1 MTDQQPITILCLAS
15 EYKGLP
21 FIEECARQG
30 ARVLLLTAEKF
41 GDRDWP
47 WDSITQHFNMPDL
60 HVQPDIIH
68 AVSYLARSNDID
80 RIVALDDY
88 DVATAATLRE
98 HLRLPGLGETQA
110 RYFRDKLGMRTQA
123 AANAIR
129 VPAFTPVFNY
139 DLLRDYMA
147 RVEPPWVLK
156 PRFEAGAIGIRKLHD
171 SEAVW
176 RALDELGDEQSFYL
190 LEQFVPGDVY
200 HVDALVWGSEVVFA
214 VSSRYGEPPLS
225 VTQGGGIFNT
235 RLLPRDSADFKAT
248 TGLAADV
255 FRAFGLARGVTHT
268 EFIHAHHDG
277 QFYFLET
284 AARVGG
290 AHIDKMVEAATGVAL
305 WQEAARIELASVRG
319 EEYRVPEHRQD
330 YAGLIICLAREQWP
344 DLSAYDEPEIVWRV
358 PRENHAGLL
367 VASPDP
373 ERVSQLLDAYNERF
387 ARDFLM
393 HAVNRKV
400 PRTTF

>member
-41 GDRDWP
+41 GNRDWP
-47 WDSITQHFNMPDL
+47 WDSIAHHYSMPDL

-68 AVSYLARSNDID
+68 AVSYLARGNDID

-88 DVATAATLRE
+88 DVATAAALRE
-98 HLRLPGLGETQA
+98 HLRLPGLGDTQA

-123 AANAIR
+123 AANGIR
-129 VPAFTPVFNY
+129 VPAFTAVFNY
-139 DLLRDYMA
+139 DQLRDYMA

-200 HVDALVWGSEVVFA
+200 HVDALVWEGEVVFA

-235 RLLPRDSADFKAT
+235 RLLPRDSEEFRST

-255 FRAFGLARGVTHT
+255 FRAFGLDRGVTHT
-268 EFIHAHHDG
+268 EFIHARHDG

-319 EEYRVPEHRQD
+319 EAYHVPQHRQD

>member
-1 MTDQQPITILCLAS
+1 MTDPRPITILCLAS

-41 GDRDWP
+41 GGREWP
-47 WDSITQHFNMPDL
+47 WDSIAQHFNMPDL

-68 AVSYLARSNDID
+68 AVSYLARGNDID
-80 RIVALDDY
+80 GIVALDDY

-98 HLRLPGLGETQA
+98 HLRLPGLGETKA

-123 AANAIR
+123 AANGIT
-129 VPAFTPVFNY
+129 VPAFTPVFHY
-139 DLLRDYMA
+139 DQLRDYMT

-156 PRFEAGAIGIRKLHD
+156 PRFEAGAIGIRKLYD

-200 HVDALVWGSEVVFA
+200 HVDALVWGGEVVFA

-235 RLLPRDSADFKAT
+235 RLLPRDSADFQAT
-248 TGLAADV
+248 TRLAADV

-268 EFIHAHHDG
+268 EFIPAHHDG

-305 WQEAARIELASVRG
+305 WQEAARIELAGIRG
-319 EEYRVPEHRQD
+319 EEYHVPEHRQD

-344 DLSAYDEPEIVWRV
+344 DLSAYDDPEIVWRV

-373 ERVSQLLDAYNERF
+373 ERVSHLLDAYNERF

-393 HAVNRKV
+393 HAPNKKQA
-400 PRTTF
+400 RTTF

>member
-1 MTDQQPITILCLAS
+1 MTDQRPITILCLAS
-15 EYKGLP
+15 EFKGVP

-30 ARVLLLTAEKF
+30 ARVILLTAEKY
-41 GDRDWP
+41 GDKAWP
-47 WDSITQHFNMPDL
+47 RDSITQFHTMPNL
-60 HVQPDIIH
+60 HTQPNITH
-68 AVSYLARSNDID
+68 AVSYLARGNDID

-98 HLRLPGLGETQA
+98 HLRLPGLGETQV
-110 RYFRDKLGMRTQA
+110 RFFRDKLGMRTQA
-123 AANAIR
+123 AANGIR

-139 DLLRDYMA
+139 DQLRDYMA
-147 RVEPPWVLK
+147 TVPAPWVLK
-156 PRFEAGAIGIRKLHD
+156 PRFEAGAVGIRKLND
-171 SEAVW
+171 SEGVW

-200 HVDALVWGSEVVFA
+200 HVDALVWGGEAVFA
-214 VSSRYGEPPLS
+214 VSSRYGAPPLS

-235 RLLPRDSADFKAT
+235 RLLPRGSEEFRET
-248 TGLAADV
+248 TRLAGDV
-255 FRAFGLARGVTHT
+255 FRAFGLRQGVTHT
-268 EFIHAHHDG
+268 EFIRAHHDG

-290 AHIDKMVEAATGVAL
+290 AHIDKMVEAATGIAL

-319 EEYRVPEHRQD
+319 EEYHLPEHREE

-344 DLSAYDEPEIVWRV
+344 DLSPYDEPEIVWRV
-358 PRENHAGLL
+358 PREYHAGLL
-367 VASPDP
+367 VASADP
-373 ERVSQLLDAYNERF
+373 ERVSQLLEQYNERF

-393 HAVNRKV
+393 HAPNRKEV
-400 PRTTF
+400 RTTF

>member
-1 MTDQQPITILCLAS
+1 MTDQRPITILCLAS
-15 EYKGLP
+15 EYKGVP

-41 GDRDWP
+41 ADKPWP
-47 WDSITQHFNMPDL
+47 WEAIAQHYKMPDL
-60 HVQPDIIH
+60 HIQPDITH
-68 AVSYLARSNDID
+68 AVSYLARDNDID

-88 DVATAATLRE
+88 DVATAAALRE
-98 HLRLPGLGETQA
+98 HLRLSGLGDTQA

-123 AANAIR
+123 AAHHIP

-139 DLLRDYMA
+139 DQLRDYMGT
-147 RVEPPWVLK
+147 VSPPWVLK

-176 RALDELGDEQSFYL
+176 RALDALGDEQSFYL

-200 HVDALVWGSEVVFA
+200 HVDALVWGGEVVFA
-214 VSSRYGEPPLS
+214 VSSRYGAPPLS

-235 RLLPRDSADFKAT
+235 RLLPRESDDFRAT

-255 FRAFGLARGVTHT
+255 FRAFGLERGVTHT
-268 EFIHAHHDG
+268 EFIRAHHDG
-277 QFYFLET
+277 RFHFLET

-290 AHIDKMVEAATGVAL
+290 AHIDKMVEAATGIAL

-319 EEYRVPEHRQD
+319 EAYALPEHRAD

-344 DLSAYDEPEIVWRV
+344 DLSAYDDPEIVWRV

-367 VASPDP
+367 VASSDP
-373 ERVSQLLDAYNERF
+373 ARVDELLNAYNERF

-393 HAVNRKV
+393 HAPNQKQA
-400 PRTTF
+400 RTTF